1 MVNQELVGLALGA
14 GLVAALNPCGFAML
28 PAYLALVVRGE
39 DSEPVPDDAGLST
52 SLYALGRALAAT
64 AAMAAGFVVAFGI
77 FGLLTVSLASTVQSY
92 LPFATVVIGIAL
104 VALGVW
110 LLMGRELVMPTWF
123 RRGARWA
130 PTAALGSMF
139 GYGVSYAIASLSCT
153 VGPFL
158 AVTGAS
164 LRGGTFLGGMAVYL
178 AYAAG
183 ITLVV
188 GALAVAAAFANSAVI
203 EWMRFVLP
211 WVNRLSGALLIVV
224 GLYVGYYG
232 VYEVR
237 LFHAYGSPVDP
248 LVSAVGRLQG
258 TLEGWV
264 HQHGAWPWAV
274 GILGV
279 LLAGLATTW
288 RGRRNARNRQV
299 AKVSNPS
306 TFQVEGSARP

>member
-104 VALGVW
+104 VVLGVW
-110 LLMGRELVMPTWF
+110 LLMGRELVMPAWF
-123 RRGARWA
+123 RRGTGWA

-164 LRGGTFLGGMAVYL
+164 LRGGTFLGGMSVYL

-224 GLYVGYYG
+224 GLYIGYYG

-237 LFHAYGSPVDP
+237 LFHASGSPIDP
-248 LVSAVGRLQG
+248 LVNAVGRLQG

-274 GILGV
+274 GIIVV
-279 LLAGLATTW
+279 LVAGLATTW
-288 RGRRNARNRQV
+288 RGRRNARNRQL
-299 AKVSNPS
+299 ASVSSPP
-306 TFQVEGSARP
+306 TLHVEGSARP

>member
-1 MVNQELVGLALGA
+1 MNHELMGLALGA

-52 SLYALGRALAAT
+52 SLYALARAMAAT

-77 FGLLTVSLASTVQSY
+77 FGALTVSVASTVQSY

-110 LLMGRELVMPTWF
+110 LLIGRELVMPAWF
-123 RRGARWA
+123 RRGEHWA

-164 LRGGTFLGGMAVYL
+164 LRGGTFLGGMSVYF
-178 AYAAG
+178 AYAVG

-188 GALAVAAAFANSAVI
+188 GTLAVAAAFANSAVI

-237 LFHAYGSPVDP
+237 LFHAGGNPVDP
-248 LVSAVGRLQG
+248 LVNAVGRLQG
-258 TLEGWV
+258 MLAGWV
-264 HQHGAWPWAV
+264 HQHGAWPWVV
-274 GILGV
+274 GIVVV
-279 LLAGLATTW
+279 LFAGLASTW
-288 RGRRNARNRQV
+288 RGRRNVRNRQV
-299 AKVSNPS
+299 GKLSNPS
-306 TFQVEGSARP
+306 TYQIEGSARP

>member
-1 MVNQELVGLALGA
+1 VNHELMGLALGA

-52 SLYALGRALAAT
+52 SLYALARAMAAT

-77 FGLLTVSLASTVQSY
+77 FGALTVSVASTVQSY

-110 LLMGRELVMPTWF
+110 LLIGRELVMPAWF
-123 RRGARWA
+123 RRGEHWA

-164 LRGGTFLGGMAVYL
+164 LRGGTFLGGMSVYL
-178 AYAAG
+178 AYAVG

-188 GALAVAAAFANSAVI
+188 GTLAVAAAFANSAVI

-237 LFHAYGSPVDP
+237 LFHAGGNPVDP
-248 LVSAVGRLQG
+248 LVNAVGRLQG
-258 TLEGWV
+258 MLAGWV
-264 HQHGAWPWAV
+264 HQHGAWPWVV
-274 GILGV
+274 GIVVV
-279 LLAGLATTW
+279 LFAGLASTW
-288 RGRRNARNRQV
+288 RGRRNVRNRQV
-299 AKVSNPS
+299 GKLSNPS
-306 TFQVEGSARP
+306 TYQIEGSARP

>member
-1 MVNQELVGLALGA
+1 VNQELAGLALGA

-52 SLYALGRALAAT
+52 SLYALARALAAT

-77 FGLLTVSLASTVQSY
+77 FGALTVSVASTVQSY

-110 LLMGRELVMPTWF
+110 LLMGRELVMPAWF
-123 RRGARWA
+123 RRGERWA

-139 GYGVSYAIASLSCT
+139 GYGVSYAVASLSCT

-164 LRGGTFLGGMAVYL
+164 LRGGTFFGGMSVYL

-224 GLYVGYYG
+224 GLYIGYYG

-237 LFHAYGSPVDP
+237 LFHADGNPVDP
-248 LVSAVGRLQG
+248 LVNAVGRLQG
-258 TLEGWV
+258 TLAGWV
-264 HQHGAWPWAV
+264 HQHGAWPWVV
-274 GILGV
+274 GIVVV
-279 LLAGLATTW
+279 LLGGFASTW
-288 RGRRNARNRQV
+288 RGRRNARARQL
-299 AKVSNPS
+299 AKLSDRS
-306 TFQVEGSARP
+306 TYQVEDSARP

>member
-1 MVNQELVGLALGA
+1 VNHELMGLALGA

-52 SLYALGRALAAT
+52 SLYALARAMAAT

-77 FGLLTVSLASTVQSY
+77 FGALTVSVASTVQSY

-110 LLMGRELVMPTWF
+110 LLIGRELVMPAWF
-123 RRGARWA
+123 RRGEHWA

-164 LRGGTFLGGMAVYL
+164 LRGGTFLGGMSVYL
-178 AYAAG
+178 AYAVG

-188 GALAVAAAFANSAVI
+188 GTLAVAAAFANSAVI

-237 LFHAYGSPVDP
+237 LFHAGGNPVDP
-248 LVSAVGRLQG
+248 LVTSVGRLQG
-258 TLEGWV
+258 MLAGWV
-264 HQHGAWPWAV
+264 HQHGAWPWVV
-274 GILGV
+274 GIVVV
-279 LLAGLATTW
+279 LFAGLASTW
-288 RGRRNARNRQV
+288 RGRRNVRNRQV
-299 AKVSNPS
+299 TKLSNPS
-306 TFQVEGSARP
+306 TYQIEGSARP